1 MSIKIYCEN
10 CGAEIKD
17 GEKFYEIF
25 SKWFYCQN
33 CVEEK
38 TLTYYSVNS
47 EPVGTEEEIGVY
59 YNYNQLK
66 EEIEHKIKWCDGWI
80 EVYQNDNTE
89 AGKFTLEFYKEKKRL
104 FQESLKEYFG

>member
-1 MSIKIYCEN
+1 MSIKIYCEH

-17 GEKFYEIF
+17 GEKFYETF

-38 TLTYYSVNS
+38 TLTYYSVDS

-66 EEIEHKIKWCDGWI
+66 EEIEHKIKWC
-80 EVYQNDNTE
+80 
-89 AGKFTLEFYKEKKRL
+89 
-104 FQESLKEYFG
+104 

>member
-1 MSIKIYCEN
+1 MSIKIYCEH

-38 TLTYYSVNS
+38 TLTYYSVDS

-66 EEIEHKIKWCDGWI
+66 EEIEQKIKEINKCI
-80 EVYQNDNTE
+80 ELYKNDKTR
-89 AGKFTLEFYKEKKRL
+89 GGQFTFNFFKERKRL
-104 FQESLKEYFG
+104 LEEKLQEFK

>member
-1 MSIKIYCEN
+1 MSIKIYCKR
-10 CGAEIKD
+10 CDSEIKNGD
-17 GEKFYEIF
+17 KFYENF
-25 SKWFYCQN
+25 PGEFYCKD

-38 TLTYYSVNS
+38 TITYYSVGS
-47 EPVGTEEEIGVY
+47 EIIGTDEEIGVY

-66 EEIEHKIKWCDGWI
+66 EEIEHKIKWYDEWI
-80 EVYQNDNTE
+80 EAYQNDNKE